1 MGFCFPEES
10 TKQFNFERVLQK
22 YLKRWEIAVQEDNAI
37 SLNQQR
43 GVRSMFRV
51 PGRFSQ
57 LEFATH
63 NMNNWLIGKMVNT
76 HSDYKWDPGARI
88 HIKKDRMFSND
99 DEKMT
104 SAADHLAQTNA

>member
-22 YLKRWEIAVQEDNAI
+22 YLKRWEMAVQEDNAI

-43 GVRSMFRV
+43 GVRSKFRA

-63 NMNNWLIGKMVNT
+63 NMNNWLVGKMVNT
-76 HSDYKWDPGARI
+76 HSNYKWDPGARVYVGE
-88 HIKKDRMFSND
+88 DEMFSNN
-99 DEKMT
+99 DEKMRK
-104 SAADHLAQTNA
+104 AADQLAEVHA